1 MMDKGF
7 KDYLQSIGYNETG
20 IREILQRFEEGR
32 EDREDKFHLRQYEKT
47 LNQTE
52 K

>member
-7 KDYLQSIGYNETG
+7 YDYLRRVGFNENG
-20 IREILQRFEEGR
+20 ANEILRRFEEGR
-32 EDREDKFHLRQYEKT
+32 EDREDKYHLKQYEKT